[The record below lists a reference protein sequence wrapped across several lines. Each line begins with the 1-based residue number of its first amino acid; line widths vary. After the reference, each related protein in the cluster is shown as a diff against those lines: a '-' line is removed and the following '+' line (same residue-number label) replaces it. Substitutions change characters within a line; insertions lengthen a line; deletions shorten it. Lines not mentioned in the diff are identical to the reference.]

1 MSEDVCYFPPPAGG
15 EAGPDGDPKLV
26 RLREVCLYQRDL
38 LALRDQGLLHVSL
51 LYGRDVVHLQL
62 HQFIS
67 HLHRVVSCN
76 LPISLSGLTF
86 SDGLSEL
93 IWL

>member
-67 HLHRVVSCN
+67 HLVRVV
-76 LPISLSGLTF
+76 LVLLLISLLVLTF